1 MKEVFRDCDQT
12 RVDLRRSI
20 LESAGIPCFVRNA
33 ATHNAIVGGLAVA
46 FFPLPDFF
54 PTLCVVND
62 EDYGEALDILQG
74 NADGTEPGHDAPEP

>member
-20 LESAGIPCFVRNA
+20 LESAGIRCFVRNES
-33 ATHNAIVGGLAVA
+33 THNAIVGGLAVA

-54 PTLCVVND
+54 PTLCIVDDD
-62 EDYGEALDILQG
+62 EYEDAMEILRGEPPEA
-74 NADGTEPGHDAPEP
+74 EPTGEP